1 MVTGVLLV
9 TLGAVKNPL
18 LEIAPALAVQVTAVF
33 GLPLMRAVN
42 CNCCCDATVAVSG
55 ETETAVEALEVAGVA
70 GPEDCEGEQAQ
81 AGGGAGKGKKNGTKK
96 KNTHKT
102 FYPPQDSSPC

>member
-18 LEIAPALAVQVTAVF
+18 LEIAPALADQVTAVF

-55 ETETAVEALEVAGVA
+55 ETETTVEALEVAGVA
-70 GPEDCEGEQAQ
+70 VPQSCSRNERPAVAQ
-81 AGGGAGKGKKNGTKK
+81 AASGKKNQTKDK
-96 KNTHKT
+96 D
-102 FYPPQDSSPC
+102 P